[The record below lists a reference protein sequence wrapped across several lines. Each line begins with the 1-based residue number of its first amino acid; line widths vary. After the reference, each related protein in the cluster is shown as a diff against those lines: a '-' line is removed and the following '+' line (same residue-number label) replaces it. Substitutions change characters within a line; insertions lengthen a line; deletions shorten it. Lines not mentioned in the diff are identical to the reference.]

1 MGEKIRKGI
10 RFHFQYSKL
19 WDQFLTFRE
28 KPIQFDRNSLSANFP
43 MNLHPVDN
51 EQTIGEIESD
61 ERVTNLFFLIR
72 RSQKKKISYTN
83 L

>member
-1 MGEKIRKGI
+1 
-10 RFHFQYSKL
+10 
-19 WDQFLTFRE
+19 
-28 KPIQFDRNSLSANFP
+28 

-61 ERVTNLFFLIR
+61 ERVTILFFLIIR

-83 L
+83 I